1 MHIGLLFTYGYSLN
15 TWKESGTLNREVLFY
30 KKLAEEKNIQ
40 FTFFTFGNK
49 NDLMIDLQSK
59 NIKIVPIYELI
70 TKSRNKYINIIK
82 SLYIPFKLR
91 KYFSSIDL
99 IKQNQLQ
106 GVWIAIILKLL
117 TGLPLFTRTGYDVFK
132 FSIHEKKGI
141 IKIFFYFL
149 LTQIALAF
157 SNLYTVSNK
166 TELDYLQKRFLF
178 SKNILHRPNWIAYSE
193 IVDINERSKHEIISV
208 GRLEKQKNYEELINL
223 FEDSKFVIN
232 IVGSGSKKDKLVEL
246 AKQKNIKVNFLG
258 RLENE
263 DLQKVYD
270 KYLFFVSTSK
280 FEGNPKSVLEA
291 MSKGCVVIASNIE
304 NHRELI
310 TNEENGYLIPDNCNS
325 LSSFINSLLQNEKKL
340 SVVSSNSREYV
351 VKNNGINTLCDFEY
365 SDYKELQRN

>member
-178 SKNILHRPNWIAYSE
+178 SKNILHRPNWIADSE

-223 FEDSKFVIN
+223 FKDSKFVIN

-291 MSKGCVVIASNIE
+291 MSKGCIVIASNIE

-340 SVVSSNSREYV
+340 SYVSLNSREYV
-351 VKNNGINTLCDFEY
+351 VKNNGINTLCDYEY

>member
-30 KKLAEEKNIQ
+30 KKLAEEKDIQ

-49 NDLMIDLQSK
+49 NDLLIDLQSK
-59 NIKIVPIYELI
+59 NIEVVPIYELI
-70 TKSRNKYINIIK
+70 TKSRNKYLNIIK

-106 GVWIAIILKLL
+106 GAWIAIILKLL

-132 FSIHEKKGI
+132 FSIHEKKGF

-178 SKNILHRPNWIAYSE
+178 SKNILHRPNWIADSE
-193 IVDINERSKHEIISV
+193 IVDINKRSKHEIISV

-291 MSKGCVVIASNIE
+291 MSKGCIVIASNIE

-325 LSSFINSLLQNEKKL
+325 ISSFINSLLQNEKKL
-340 SVVSSNSREYV
+340 SDVSLNSREYV
-351 VKNNGINTLCDFEY
+351 IKNNGINTLCDFEY

>member
-1 MHIGLLFTYGYSLN
+1 MRIGLLFTYGYSLN
-15 TWKESGTLNREVLFY
+15 TWKESGILNREILFY

-49 NDLMIDLQSK
+49 SDLLIDLQSK
-59 NIKIVPIYELI
+59 NIEIVPIYELI
-70 TKSRNKYINIIK
+70 TKSRNKYINLIK
-82 SLYIPFKLR
+82 SLYIPFKLK
-91 KYFSSIDL
+91 KYFTSIDL

-132 FSIHEKKGI
+132 FSIHEKKGL

-166 TELDYLQKRFLF
+166 TELNFLKKRFLF
-178 SKNILHRPNWIAYSE
+178 SKNILHRPNWIADSGV
-193 IVDINERSKHEIISV
+193 VDISKRAKYDIISV

-223 FEDSKFVIN
+223 FEDSEFEIN
-232 IVGSGSKKDKLVEL
+232 IVGSGTKKHSLIKL
-246 AKQKNIKVNFLG
+246 AQQKNVKVNFLG

-270 KYLFFVSTSK
+270 NYLFFVTTSK

-291 MSKGCVVIASNIE
+291 MSRGCIVIASNIE
-304 NHRELI
+304 NHSELI
-310 TNEENGYLIPDNCNS
+310 TNEQNGYLIPDNCIS
-325 LSSFINSLLQNEKKL
+325 LSSFIKSLLQNEKKL
-340 SVVSSNSREYV
+340 IDVSLNSKEYV
-351 VKNNGINTLCDFEY
+351 IKNNNINTLCEFEY
-365 SDYKELQRN
+365 NDFKELKRN